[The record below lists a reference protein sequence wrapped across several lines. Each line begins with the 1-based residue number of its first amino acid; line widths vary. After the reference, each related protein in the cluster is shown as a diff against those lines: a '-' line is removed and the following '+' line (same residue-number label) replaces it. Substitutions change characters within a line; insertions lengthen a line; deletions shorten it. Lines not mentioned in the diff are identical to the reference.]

1 MERGGKRTRGALL
14 GVRLVPSVLLPLLPL
29 LQLAGGAP
37 LGRGLYPMPA
47 SVLQG
52 RGEAQAGCPGL
63 WQSPPCLC
71 YLDRVV
77 NAARG
82 TWGNRGCRE
91 RCVFTSR
98 GRQLS
103 FLPRVPVPA
112 PGDPPP
118 GHGQQEGGCGWVQ
131 VGTALS
137 SRGTLVLEAALR
149 SALLALERALAEQ
162 QLQRGACG
170 LCAPCLFPPCA
181 NLTRLCPQI
190 PPKTYPSTQE
200 TLPKHAN
207 VAAPSCPLPTR
218 PKVEPGVAQA
228 EVGSRQGGHGD
239 AHGPAVLAAPAVPP
253 AVPPSCQALLDAQA
267 LPELPQRNWALS
279 QACAPYQRLCPP
291 EGAQHACAPLSAR
304 LCRHRLQECRSCGH
318 RGDPQANATA
328 PRGRIMGGSV
338 APQGAW
344 PWLVSVR
351 LHGELMCGGVLVGH
365 SWVLTAAHC
374 FTGNRNELAWTVVVG
389 DHELGKLDVGE
400 RAVPVRR
407 ILPHPKFNPKTFH
420 GDLALL
426 ELAVPLALSPTVS
439 PVCLPSGPAEPS
451 PGTACYIAGWGS
463 LYEEGPAA
471 NVVMEARVPL
481 LSQETCRGALGR
493 DMLTNAMFCAGYL
506 SGGIDSCQGDSG
518 GPLACQDPSS
528 HRFVLYGIT
537 SWGDGC
543 GERGKPGVYTRVA
556 AFADWLSLQMDPAPG
571 SREPSCFDLLALAQL
586 PPEQQ
591 LPERARL
598 CSFYAGSC
606 RAPQGRAACARLSEE
621 TCRARTR
628 RCELHSYAQTLVDLL
643 RQAGDFIRNQ
653 LDFSFLTRALPQLLG
668 KIYGHLF
675 PPRIRRDVPDPA
687 VAGGQPSPTAEGPR
701 RPPTRQGAGW
711 PPPFSGLFGAMGPR
725 LQDWVEALRD
735 MTEGN
740 PPAPTPDG
748 GQLPEETWLFLQQG
762 EEVVEELVGQ
772 GRAFLAQLRAELD
785 LSTLLEATE
794 PQWAPR
800 ELSGTPTPSRSVLRG
815 KRELLPTE
823 LPGVE
828 EEEEAGAGR
837 GKCPAAPGHCGMPHA
852 TSPASASH
860 PGPRA
865 GCPMLHPQSMG
876 ASPRACPGLN
886 KSVVRVGAVR
896 ELYAWVLQVPE
907 PDLAMTFQEILVDL
921 GSKNAKGLYRAQ
933 VRAMV
938 GGRPT
943 VFAGLVGL
951 DSDSLARS
959 MPGLVALA
967 LEALKT

>member
-1 MERGGKRTRGALL
+1 MERGGKRTRGALP
-14 GVRLVPSVLLPLLPL
+14 GVCLVPPVLLPLLPL

-37 LGRGLYPMPA
+37 LGQGLYPMPA
-47 SVLQG
+47 GVLQ
-52 RGEAQAGCPGL
+52 
-63 WQSPPCLC
+63 
-71 YLDRVV
+71 
-77 NAARG
+77 
-82 TWGNRGCRE
+82 
-91 RCVFTSR
+91 
-98 GRQLS
+98 
-103 FLPRVPVPA
+103 
-112 PGDPPP
+112 
-118 GHGQQEGGCGWVQ
+118 
-131 VGTALS
+131 ALS

-162 QLQRGACG
+162 QRQQGACG

-181 NLTRLCPQI
+181 NLTRYCP
-190 PPKTYPSTQE
+190 
-200 TLPKHAN
+200 
-207 VAAPSCPLPTR
+207 PL
-218 PKVEPGVAQA
+218 
-228 EVGSRQGGHGD
+228 
-239 AHGPAVLAAPAVPP
+239 AVPP

-291 EGAQHACAPLSAR
+291 EGAQHACAQLSAR
-304 LCRHRLQECRSCGH
+304 LCRHRLQECRMAAAALDPDAPAEAAMPGSCGH
-318 RGDPQANATA
+318 RGGPQANATA

-338 APQGAW
+338 APRGAW

-351 LHGELMCGGVLVGH
+351 LHGELMCGGVLVGR

-374 FTGNRNELAWTVVVG
+374 FAGNQNELAWTVVVG
-389 DHELGKLDVGE
+389 DHELGKLGAGE

-426 ELAVPLALSPTVS
+426 ELAVTLAPSPTVS

-451 PGTACYIAGWGS
+451 PGTTCYIAGWGS

-471 NVVMEARVPL
+471 DVVMEARVPL
-481 LSQETCRGALGR
+481 LSQETCQGALGR
-493 DMLTNAMFCAGYL
+493 DLLTSTMFCAGYL

-528 HRFVLYGIT
+528 HRFILYGIT

-586 PPEQQ
+586 PPERQ
-591 LPERARL
+591 PPARARL
-598 CSFYAGSC
+598 CAFYAGSC
-606 RAPQGRAACARLSEE
+606 QAPQGRAACTRMAEE

-643 RQAGDFIRNQ
+643 RRAGDFIRNQ
-653 LDFSFLTRALPQLLG
+653 FDFSFLTRTLPQLLG

-675 PPRIRRDVPDPA
+675 PPRVRRDAPDPA
-687 VAGGQPSPTAEGPR
+687 VAGGQPSPTAEGPQRHPPR
-701 RPPTRQGAGW
+701 RGAGQ
-711 PPPFSGLFGAMGPR
+711 PPPFAGLFRAVGPR
-725 LQDWVEALRD
+725 LQDWVEALRA
-735 MTEGN
+735 MGGGS

-748 GQLPEETWLFLQQG
+748 GQLPGETWLFLQG

-785 LSTLLEATE
+785 LGASLEAMELQRAPGELMGT
-794 PQWAPR
+794 PMPSWSAPR
-800 ELSGTPTPSRSVLRG
+800 E
-815 KRELLPTE
+815 KRELVPTE
-823 LPGVE
+823 LPEV

-837 GKCPAAPGHCGMPHA
+837 
-852 TSPASASH
+852 
-860 PGPRA
+860 
-865 GCPMLHPQSMG
+865 
-876 ASPRACPGLN
+876 ACPGLN
-886 KSVVRVGAVR
+886 ESAVRVGAVW
-896 ELYAWVLQVPE
+896 ELYAWVLRVPE

-933 VRAMV
+933 VRATV

-943 VFAGLVGL
+943 AFTGLVGL
-951 DSDSLARS
+951 ESDSLARS

>member
-1 MERGGKRTRGALL
+1 
-14 GVRLVPSVLLPLLPL
+14 
-29 LQLAGGAP
+29 
-37 LGRGLYPMPA
+37 MPA
-47 SVLQG
+47 GVLQ
-52 RGEAQAGCPGL
+52 
-63 WQSPPCLC
+63 
-71 YLDRVV
+71 
-77 NAARG
+77 
-82 TWGNRGCRE
+82 
-91 RCVFTSR
+91 
-98 GRQLS
+98 
-103 FLPRVPVPA
+103 
-112 PGDPPP
+112 
-118 GHGQQEGGCGWVQ
+118 
-131 VGTALS
+131 ALS

-162 QLQRGACG
+162 QRQRGACG
-170 LCAPCLFPPCA
+170 LCAPCLFPPCT
-181 NLTRLCPQI
+181 NLTRHCP
-190 PPKTYPSTQE
+190 P
-200 TLPKHAN
+200 
-207 VAAPSCPLPTR
+207 
-218 PKVEPGVAQA
+218 
-228 EVGSRQGGHGD
+228 
-239 AHGPAVLAAPAVPP
+239 PAVPP
-253 AVPPSCQALLDAQA
+253 AMPPSCQALLDAQA

-304 LCRHRLQECRSCGH
+304 LCRHRLQECRTAATAPDPDAPAEVAMPGSCGR
-318 RGDPQANATA
+318 RGGPQANATA

-338 APQGAW
+338 APRGAW

-374 FTGNRNELAWTVVVG
+374 FAGNQNELAWMVVVG
-389 DHELGKLDVGE
+389 DHELGKPDVGE

-426 ELAVPLALSPTVS
+426 ELAVPLAPSPTVS
-439 PVCLPSGPAEPS
+439 PVCLPSGPSEPS

-471 NVVMEARVPL
+471 DVVMEARVPL

-528 HRFVLYGIT
+528 HRFILYGIT

-591 LPERARL
+591 PPERARL
-598 CSFYAGSC
+598 CAFYAGSC
-606 RAPQGRAACARLSEE
+606 RGPQGRAACDRLSEE

-628 RCELHSYAQTLVDLL
+628 RCELRSYAQTLVDLL

-653 LDFSFLTRALPQLLG
+653 FDFSFLTRALPQLLG

-675 PPRIRRDVPDPA
+675 HPRVRRDTPGLA
-687 VAGGQPSPTAEGPR
+687 VAGGQPSSMAEGPQ
-701 RPPTRQGAGW
+701 RPPTRWGAGR
-711 PPPFSGLFGAMGPR
+711 PPAFAGLFGAVGPR
-725 LQDWVEALRD
+725 LQDWVEALRA
-735 MTEGN
+735 MGGGS
-740 PPAPTPDG
+740 PPAPTLDG
-748 GQLPEETWLFLQQG
+748 GQLPGETWLFLQQG

-785 LSTLLEATE
+785 LGTPLEATE
-794 PQWAPR
+794 LRSAPR
-800 ELSGTPTPSRSVLRG
+800 ELSGTPMPSRSAPRE
-815 KRELLPTE
+815 KRELVPTE
-823 LPGVE
+823 LPRVEEE
-828 EEEEAGAGR
+828 EEEEAGTG
-837 GKCPAAPGHCGMPHA
+837 
-852 TSPASASH
+852 
-860 PGPRA
+860 
-865 GCPMLHPQSMG
+865 
-876 ASPRACPGLN
+876 RACPGLN
-886 KSVVRVGAVR
+886 ESVVRVGAVR
-896 ELYAWVLQVPE
+896 ELYAWVLRVPE

-921 GSKNAKGLYRAQ
+921 GSKNTKGLYRAQ
-933 VRAMV
+933 VRATV

-943 VFAGLVGL
+943 VFTGLVGL
-951 DSDSLARS
+951 ESDSLARS

>member
-1 MERGGKRTRGALL
+1 MERGGKRRRGALP
-14 GVRLVPSVLLPLLPL
+14 GVCLVPPVLLPLLPL

-37 LGRGLYPMPA
+37 LGQGLYPMPA
-47 SVLQG
+47 GVLQ
-52 RGEAQAGCPGL
+52 
-63 WQSPPCLC
+63 
-71 YLDRVV
+71 
-77 NAARG
+77 
-82 TWGNRGCRE
+82 
-91 RCVFTSR
+91 
-98 GRQLS
+98 
-103 FLPRVPVPA
+103 
-112 PGDPPP
+112 
-118 GHGQQEGGCGWVQ
+118 
-131 VGTALS
+131 ALS

-162 QLQRGACG
+162 QRQQGACG

-181 NLTRLCPQI
+181 NLTRYCP
-190 PPKTYPSTQE
+190 
-200 TLPKHAN
+200 
-207 VAAPSCPLPTR
+207 PL
-218 PKVEPGVAQA
+218 
-228 EVGSRQGGHGD
+228 
-239 AHGPAVLAAPAVPP
+239 AVPP
-253 AVPPSCQALLDAQA
+253 AVPPSCQALLDAQV

-291 EGAQHACAPLSAR
+291 EGAQHACAQLSAR
-304 LCRHRLQECRSCGH
+304 LCRHRLQECRMAAAAPDPDAPAEAAMPGSCGH
-318 RGDPQANATA
+318 RGGPQANATA

-338 APQGAW
+338 APRGAW

-351 LHGELMCGGVLVGH
+351 LHGELMCGGVLVGR

-374 FTGNRNELAWTVVVG
+374 FAGNQNELAWTVVVG
-389 DHELGKLDVGE
+389 DHELGKLGAGE

-426 ELAVPLALSPTVS
+426 ELAVTLAPSPTVS
-439 PVCLPSGPAEPS
+439 PVCLPSGPTEPS
-451 PGTACYIAGWGS
+451 PGTTCYIAGWGS

-471 NVVMEARVPL
+471 DVVMEARVPL

-493 DMLTNAMFCAGYL
+493 DLLTSTMFCAGYL

-528 HRFVLYGIT
+528 HRFILYGIT

-591 LPERARL
+591 PPERARL
-598 CSFYAGSC
+598 CAFYAGSC
-606 RAPQGRAACARLSEE
+606 QAPQGRAACTRMAEE

-643 RQAGDFIRNQ
+643 RRAGDFIRNQ
-653 LDFSFLTRALPQLLG
+653 FDFSFLTRALPQLLG

-675 PPRIRRDVPDPA
+675 PPRVRRDAPGPA
-687 VAGGQPSPTAEGPR
+687 VAGGQPSPTAEGPQ
-701 RPPTRQGAGW
+701 RPPPRRGAGQ
-711 PPPFSGLFGAMGPR
+711 PPPFAGLFRAVGPR
-725 LQDWVEALRD
+725 LQDWVEALRA
-735 MTEGN
+735 MVGGS

-748 GQLPEETWLFLQQG
+748 GHLPGETWLFLQG

-785 LSTLLEATE
+785 LGTPLEAMELRRAPGELTGT
-794 PQWAPR
+794 PMPSWSAPR
-800 ELSGTPTPSRSVLRG
+800 E
-815 KRELLPTE
+815 KRELVPTE
-823 LPGVE
+823 LPEV

-837 GKCPAAPGHCGMPHA
+837 
-852 TSPASASH
+852 
-860 PGPRA
+860 
-865 GCPMLHPQSMG
+865 
-876 ASPRACPGLN
+876 ACPGLN
-886 KSVVRVGAVR
+886 ESAVRVGAVW
-896 ELYAWVLQVPE
+896 ELYAWVLRVPE

-943 VFAGLVGL
+943 AFTGLVGL
-951 DSDSLARS
+951 ESDSLARS

>member
-1 MERGGKRTRGALL
+1 MERGGKRMQGALL
-14 GVRLVPSVLLPLLPL
+14 GARLVPPVLLLL
-29 LQLAGGAP
+29 LQLVGGAP
-37 LGRGLYPMPA
+37 LGQGLYPMPA
-47 SVLQG
+47 SVLQ
-52 RGEAQAGCPGL
+52 
-63 WQSPPCLC
+63 
-71 YLDRVV
+71 
-77 NAARG
+77 
-82 TWGNRGCRE
+82 
-91 RCVFTSR
+91 
-98 GRQLS
+98 
-103 FLPRVPVPA
+103 
-112 PGDPPP
+112 
-118 GHGQQEGGCGWVQ
+118 
-131 VGTALS
+131 ALS

-162 QLQRGACG
+162 QQQRGACG
-170 LCAPCLFPPCA
+170 LCAPCLFPPCT
-181 NLTRLCPQI
+181 NLTRRCP
-190 PPKTYPSTQE
+190 S
-200 TLPKHAN
+200 
-207 VAAPSCPLPTR
+207 
-218 PKVEPGVAQA
+218 
-228 EVGSRQGGHGD
+228 
-239 AHGPAVLAAPAVPP
+239 PAVPLT
-253 AVPPSCQALLDAQA
+253 VPPSCQVLLDAQV

-291 EGAQHACAPLSAR
+291 EGAQHACTQLSAQ
-304 LCRHRLQECRSCGH
+304 LCRHRLQECRVAATASGPVAAAEAAMPGSCGH
-318 RGDPQANATA
+318 RVGPQANATA

-338 APQGAW
+338 APRGAW

-374 FTGNRNELAWTVVVG
+374 FAGNQNELAWTVVAG
-389 DHELGKLDVGE
+389 NYELGKPGVGE
-400 RAVPVRR
+400 RAVPIRR

-426 ELAVPLALSPTVS
+426 ELAVPLVPSPTIS

-471 NVVMEARVPL
+471 DVVMEARVPL

-493 DMLTNAMFCAGYL
+493 DLLTNAMFCAGYL

-543 GERGKPGVYTRVA
+543 GEQGKPGVYTRVT
-556 AFADWLSLQMDPAPG
+556 AFTDWLSLQMDPAPG

-586 PPEQQ
+586 PPERQP
-591 LPERARL
+591 PERARL
-598 CSFYAGSC
+598 CTFYTGSC
-606 RAPQGRAACARLSEE
+606 RAPQGRAACARLAEE
-621 TCRARTR
+621 TCRARTK

-643 RQAGDFIRNQ
+643 RRAGDFIRNQ
-653 LDFSFLTRALPQLLG
+653 FDFSFLTRTLPQLLG

-675 PPRIRRDVPDPA
+675 PHRVRREAPGSA

-701 RPPTRQGAGW
+701 RPPTRRGAGR
-711 PPPFSGLFGAMGPR
+711 PPPFAGLFGAVGPR
-725 LQDWVEALRD
+725 LQDWVEVLRA
-735 MTEGN
+735 MAGGS
-740 PPAPTPDG
+740 PLAPTLDG

-762 EEVVEELVGQ
+762 EELVEELVGQ

-785 LSTLLEATE
+785 LSTPLEATE
-794 PQWAPR
+794 PRWAPGELAGTLAQSRSAPR
-800 ELSGTPTPSRSVLRG
+800 E
-815 KRELLPTE
+815 KRELVPME
-823 LPGVE
+823 LPGME
-828 EEEEAGAGR
+828 EEEKEEEEA
-837 GKCPAAPGHCGMPHA
+837 
-852 TSPASASH
+852 
-860 PGPRA
+860 
-865 GCPMLHPQSMG
+865 SMG
-876 ASPRACPGLN
+876 RACPGLN
-886 KSVVRVGAVR
+886 ESAVRVGEVR
-896 ELYAWVLQVPE
+896 ELYAWVLRVPE

-943 VFAGLVGL
+943 AFAGLVGL
-951 DSDSLARS
+951 ESDSLARS

>member
-1 MERGGKRTRGALL
+1 MERGGKRRRGALP
-14 GVRLVPSVLLPLLPL
+14 GVCLVPPVLLPLLPL

-37 LGRGLYPMPA
+37 LGQGLYPMPA
-47 SVLQG
+47 GVLQ
-52 RGEAQAGCPGL
+52 
-63 WQSPPCLC
+63 
-71 YLDRVV
+71 
-77 NAARG
+77 
-82 TWGNRGCRE
+82 
-91 RCVFTSR
+91 
-98 GRQLS
+98 
-103 FLPRVPVPA
+103 
-112 PGDPPP
+112 
-118 GHGQQEGGCGWVQ
+118 
-131 VGTALS
+131 ALS

-162 QLQRGACG
+162 QRQQGACG

-181 NLTRLCPQI
+181 NLTRYCP
-190 PPKTYPSTQE
+190 
-200 TLPKHAN
+200 
-207 VAAPSCPLPTR
+207 PL
-218 PKVEPGVAQA
+218 
-228 EVGSRQGGHGD
+228 
-239 AHGPAVLAAPAVPP
+239 AVPP
-253 AVPPSCQALLDAQA
+253 AVPPSCQALLDAQV

-291 EGAQHACAPLSAR
+291 EGAQHACAQLSAR
-304 LCRHRLQECRSCGH
+304 LCRHRLQECRMAAAAPDPDAPAEAAMPGSCGH
-318 RGDPQANATA
+318 RGGPQANATA

-338 APQGAW
+338 APRGAW

-351 LHGELMCGGVLVGH
+351 LHGELMCGGVLVGR

-374 FTGNRNELAWTVVVG
+374 FAGNQNELAWTVVVG
-389 DHELGKLDVGE
+389 DHELGKLGAGE

-426 ELAVPLALSPTVS
+426 ELAVTLAPSPTVS
-439 PVCLPSGPAEPS
+439 PVCLPSGPTEPS
-451 PGTACYIAGWGS
+451 PGTTCYIAGWGS

-471 NVVMEARVPL
+471 DVVMEARVPL

-493 DMLTNAMFCAGYL
+493 DLLTSTMFCAGYL

-528 HRFVLYGIT
+528 HRFILYGIT

-591 LPERARL
+591 PPERARL
-598 CSFYAGSC
+598 CAFYAGSC
-606 RAPQGRAACARLSEE
+606 QAPQGRAACTRMAEE

-643 RQAGDFIRNQ
+643 RRAGDFIRNQ
-653 LDFSFLTRALPQLLG
+653 FDFSFLTRALPQLLG

-675 PPRIRRDVPDPA
+675 PPRVRRDAPGPA
-687 VAGGQPSPTAEGPR
+687 VAGGQPSPTAEGPQ
-701 RPPTRQGAGW
+701 RPPPSLKHRSPALPATRAHAEGGGHGPPGCPGPSRRGAGQ
-711 PPPFSGLFGAMGPR
+711 PPPFAGLFRAVGPR
-725 LQDWVEALRD
+725 LQDWVEALRA
-735 MTEGN
+735 MVGGS

-748 GQLPEETWLFLQQG
+748 GHLPGETWLFLQQG

-785 LSTLLEATE
+785 LGTPLEAMELRRAPGELTGT
-794 PQWAPR
+794 PMPSWSAPR
-800 ELSGTPTPSRSVLRG
+800 E
-815 KRELLPTE
+815 KRELVPTE
-823 LPGVE
+823 LPEV

-837 GKCPAAPGHCGMPHA
+837 
-852 TSPASASH
+852 
-860 PGPRA
+860 
-865 GCPMLHPQSMG
+865 
-876 ASPRACPGLN
+876 ACPGLN
-886 KSVVRVGAVR
+886 ESAVRVGAVW
-896 ELYAWVLQVPE
+896 ELYAWVLRVPE

-943 VFAGLVGL
+943 AFTGLVGL
-951 DSDSLARS
+951 ESDSLARS

>member
-1 MERGGKRTRGALL
+1 
-14 GVRLVPSVLLPLLPL
+14 
-29 LQLAGGAP
+29 
-37 LGRGLYPMPA
+37 MPA
-47 SVLQG
+47 GVLQ
-52 RGEAQAGCPGL
+52 
-63 WQSPPCLC
+63 
-71 YLDRVV
+71 
-77 NAARG
+77 
-82 TWGNRGCRE
+82 
-91 RCVFTSR
+91 
-98 GRQLS
+98 
-103 FLPRVPVPA
+103 
-112 PGDPPP
+112 
-118 GHGQQEGGCGWVQ
+118 
-131 VGTALS
+131 ALS

-181 NLTRLCPQI
+181 NLTRLCP
-190 PPKTYPSTQE
+190 P
-200 TLPKHAN
+200 
-207 VAAPSCPLPTR
+207 
-218 PKVEPGVAQA
+218 
-228 EVGSRQGGHGD
+228 
-239 AHGPAVLAAPAVPP
+239 PAVPP

-291 EGAQHACAPLSAR
+291 KGAQHACAPLSAR
-304 LCRHRLQECRSCGH
+304 LCHHRLQECRTAAAARGPDAPAEAAMSGSCGH
-318 RGDPQANATA
+318 RGGPQVNATA

-338 APQGAW
+338 APRGAW

-374 FTGNRNELAWTVVVG
+374 FAGNRNELAWTVVVG

-400 RAVPVRR
+400 RAVPIRR

-426 ELAVPLALSPTVS
+426 ELAVPLAPSPTVS
-439 PVCLPSGPAEPS
+439 PVCLPSSPAEPS

-471 NVVMEARVPL
+471 NVVMEAQVPL

-556 AFADWLSLQMDPAPG
+556 TFADWLNLQMDPAPG

-591 LPERARL
+591 PPERARL
-598 CSFYAGSC
+598 CAFYSGSC
-606 RAPQGRAACARLSEE
+606 RAPQGRAACARVSEE

-653 LDFSFLTRALPQLLG
+653 LDFSFLTHALPQLLG

-687 VAGGQPSPTAEGPR
+687 VAGGQLSPTAEGPR

-711 PPPFSGLFGAMGPR
+711 PPPFSGLFGAVGPR
-725 LQDWVEALRD
+725 LQDWVEALRA
-735 MTEGN
+735 MAEGN
-740 PPAPTPDG
+740 PSAPTPDG
-748 GQLPEETWLFLQQG
+748 GQLPGETWLFLQQG

-785 LSTLLEATE
+785 LSTPLDATE
-794 PQWAPR
+794 PRWAPR
-800 ELSGTPTPSRSVLRG
+800 ELAGTPALSRSVLRG

-828 EEEEAGAGR
+828 EEEEEAGAG
-837 GKCPAAPGHCGMPHA
+837 
-852 TSPASASH
+852 
-860 PGPRA
+860 
-865 GCPMLHPQSMG
+865 
-876 ASPRACPGLN
+876 RACPGLN
-886 KSVVRVGAVR
+886 ESVVRVGAVR
-896 ELYAWVLQVPE
+896 ELYAWVLRVPE

-943 VFAGLVGL
+943 AFAGLVGL
-951 DSDSLARS
+951 ESDSLARS